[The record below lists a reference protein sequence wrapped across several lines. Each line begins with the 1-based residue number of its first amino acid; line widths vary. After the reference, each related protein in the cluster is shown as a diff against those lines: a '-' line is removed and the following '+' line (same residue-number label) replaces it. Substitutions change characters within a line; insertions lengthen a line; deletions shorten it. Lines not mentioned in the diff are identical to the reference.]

1 MGWFHIFKRRER
13 KKKAHKSNRSP
24 SVRSLVEKLRSD
36 TSSLQQQLQAIQ
48 TTVDTH
54 GVSLNEHTALF
65 EEHKVRV
72 GKLEQLVAQPATNV
86 TIESL
91 RKISRAQPSLSGPL
105 PQQKYDVNSFSPQE
119 KRILQLFFE
128 HPDMALSYTDL
139 SQALGKS
146 PLTVKNQLH
155 EIRLKADLFS
165 KTIGADNRNRFKL
178 RDGIKLQKY
187 LMNSDTMDANGC
199 L

>member
-1 MGWFHIFKRRER
+1 MGWFAIFKRREHKR
-13 KKKAHKSNRSP
+13 KARKSNRSP

-36 TSSLQQQLQAIQ
+36 TSSLHLQLQAIQ
-48 TTVDTH
+48 TTVDKH
-54 GVSLNEHTALF
+54 GVSLNEHATLF

-72 GKLEQLVAQPATNV
+72 AKLEQLVAQPATSV
-86 TIESL
+86 PIESP
-91 RKISRAQPSLSGPL
+91 RQISRAQASVEALL
-105 PQQKYDVNSFSPQE
+105 PRQKYDVNNFSPQE

-155 EIRLKADLFS
+155 EIRLKADLLT
-165 KTIGADNRNRFKL
+165 KTIDADNRNRFKL
-178 RDGIKLQKY
+178 RDGIRLQKY
-187 LMNSDTMDANGC
+187 LNLG
-199 L
+199 